1 MCQEIQ
7 DLEKDG
13 KTMHLTNGQWQAAPN
28 IFVFIRN
35 DILQHVSQRVF
46 APQDLISSELSESCD
61 KNLDLAALDTCSKIA
76 AWILIDFVQ
85 NRRHFH
91 KCNEHEKGWAFVKS
105 SAKGP
110 QNILQRKGRH
120 GILMECIYTVCQ
132 GKKRC
137 AKFQNADY
145 FFNNA
150 RHDCQVTNEVSK
162 YATLT
167 SHWLCEALKPWPSK
181 YDSKHSMWSS
191 SVYDHS
197 PPLGWPATQWSWA
210 KRAFQSR

>member
-105 SAKGP
+105 SAKGL

-120 GILMECIYTVCQ
+120 GILYGMHIYSLSGEKKVC
-132 GKKRC
+132 K
-137 AKFQNADY
+137 
-145 FFNNA
+145 
-150 RHDCQVTNEVSK
+150 VSK
-162 YATLT
+162 
-167 SHWLCEALKPWPSK
+167 C
-181 YDSKHSMWSS
+181 
-191 SVYDHS
+191 
-197 PPLGWPATQWSWA
+197 
-210 KRAFQSR
+210 